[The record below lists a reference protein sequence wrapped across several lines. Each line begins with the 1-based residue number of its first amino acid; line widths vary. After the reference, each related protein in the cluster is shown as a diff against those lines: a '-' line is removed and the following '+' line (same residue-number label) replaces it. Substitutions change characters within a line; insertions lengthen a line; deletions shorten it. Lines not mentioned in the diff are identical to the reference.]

1 MQENGNRPLD
11 GQVVAITGAS
21 SGLGE
26 RMARA
31 ASAAGASVVVAARRV
46 ERLRDLAG
54 ELPSATAVRCDVAV
68 DEDRVRLI
76 ETALDR
82 YGRLDGLVNNAGVSE
97 PGPAS
102 REAVETF
109 RRQLEINLVAPFAL
123 AALAAR
129 AMRELPGSAR
139 SIVNV
144 SSIMGLRSTAP
155 MPEAGY
161 VASKAGLIG
170 LTRELASQWGRHRIR
185 VNALAPGFFP
195 SEMTDGLVS
204 ADGGAPHWITGG
216 TPLGRLGRPEDLDGA
231 LVFLLSA
238 AASFVTG
245 HTLVV
250 DGGFTTR

>member
-1 MQENGNRPLD
+1 MDGNRPLAE
-11 GQVVAITGAS
+11 QVVVITGAS
-21 SGLGE
+21 SGLGR
-26 RMARA
+26 RMAHA
-31 ASAAGASVVVAARRV
+31 VSAAGASVVVAARRV
-46 ERLRDLAG
+46 ERLKDLADD
-54 ELPSATAVRCDVAV
+54 LPSATAVACDVSV

-76 ETALDR
+76 DTALDR
-82 YGRLDGLVNNAGVSE
+82 YGRLDGLVNNAGISA

-102 REAVETF
+102 RETVETF

-123 AALAAR
+123 AGLAAR
-129 AMRELPGSAR
+129 AMRANPGGGR
-139 SIVNV
+139 SIVNIG
-144 SSIMGLRSTAP
+144 SIMGLRSTAP

-161 VASKAGLIG
+161 VASKAGLHG
-170 LTRELASQWGRHRIR
+170 LTRELASQWGRHGIR

-204 ADGGAPHWITGG
+204 GDGSAPDWITQG
-216 TPLGRLGRPEDLDGA
+216 TALGRLGRPEDLDGA

-238 AASFVTG
+238 SFVTG